1 MLFLRSLEIAQGGDY
16 EVSSGDEPRCLDPRG
31 CLRLKGMRIWIQG
44 VTLDASLRE
53 GRVCGVVRGHR
64 IRNSGGRLQ
73 GKAWVKR
80 EGGRKRGMEL
90 LGQREG
96 SMSKALQGPPAS
108 TASVQGHSLC
118 HHQGQRHLRVHSVS
132 DPERILPENAEH

>member
-16 EVSSGDEPRCLDPRG
+16 EVSSGDEPWCLDPRG

-64 IRNSGGRLQ
+64 RTGWGELGRSDCENEALPS
-73 GKAWVKR
+73 AASWMLVKSSDHALGWHP
-80 EGGRKRGMEL
+80 EGSWDL
-90 LGQREG
+90 LGKG
-96 SMSKALQGPPAS
+96 WSSW
-108 TASVQGHSLC
+108 LC
-118 HHQGQRHLRVHSVS
+118 MVLRW
-132 DPERILPENAEH
+132 